1 MGERGSKVVPI
12 DEFPFKGSVQGKLS
26 WVKKV
31 SINGCCPKTVALGI
45 MFFCK
50 ESLHL
55 VFDIFPFPVSTVQLI
70 GEFWNNR

>member
-26 WVKKV
+26 WVKKCQSMDV
-31 SINGCCPKTVALGI
+31 VLRLWRWAEC
-45 MFFCK
+45 FFCK

-55 VFDIFPFPVSTVQLI
+55 VFDIFPFPVRTVQLI